1 METIKLTDLTV
12 LAKVWYK
19 SSLETCNSNKALST
33 LLITTNGL
41 ILSPKSCL
49 KTVLVWTKIPSTVS
63 TTTKAPSVTLKATV
77 TSEEKST

>member
-1 METIKLTDLTV
+1 MTLTDSTV

-33 LLITTNGL
+33 LLITTTGL
-41 ILSPKSCL
+41 ILSPKACL
-49 KTVLVWTKIPSTVS
+49 KTVSVWTQTPSMVS
-63 TTTKAPSVTLKATV
+63 TTTKAPSVTRKAAV